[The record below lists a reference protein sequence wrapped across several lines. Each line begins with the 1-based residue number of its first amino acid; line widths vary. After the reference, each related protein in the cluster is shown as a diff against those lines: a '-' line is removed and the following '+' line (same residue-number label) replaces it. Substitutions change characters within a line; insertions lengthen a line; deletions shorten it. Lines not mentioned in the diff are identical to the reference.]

1 MSKDERNTLAWPS
14 IEQLPRVVAE
24 RVGRFLSVAD
34 AAALIIQRAHRGT
47 KPDGSADLR
56 GGKRS
61 RLRSLLFGSS
71 VSVAE
76 KLDGTNVGVL
86 QDSTLLGRRLVI
98 AQEATS
104 YQHTDLGALRA
115 LPTRDMIAEL
125 VALGGAAS
133 VAVERAALYGELCCN
148 SGLYSYQASG
158 LAKTWQAFGAL
169 LEFRDEAS
177 ALEYAAAAS
186 ATGIMCNSEETSRV
200 VRVCDSEEFVNMA
213 RRHGVPVVAAVA
225 HGSLAAAVE
234 SHRQWMVGEHGE
246 GLVLTVHRDHGK
258 ASTYKWK
265 ISREPQPA
273 ATALLMELVEL
284 LRGGANGKA
293 ALLDAEIHTMLASL
307 LAVAT
312 HVDSTAAA
320 AAAKAA
326 AQPKA
331 PKKAAIVDPAAVQA
345 ALESALTKFDALE
358 TYLETQGQAATV
370 GFADKLVEEM
380 LADADLRLPADGDA
394 AREAAVKVVSNAAKR
409 HVGQQFGA
417 WKKAKAPAAAS

>member
-1 MSKDERNTLAWPS
+1 MSEDERNTLAWPS

-34 AAALIIQRAHRGT
+34 VAALVIQRAHRGT

-61 RLRSLLFGSS
+61 RLRALLLGSR

-86 QDSTLLGRRLVI
+86 QDGTLLGRRLVI

-133 VAVERAALYGELCCN
+133 AAVERAALYGELCCN
-148 SGLYSYQASG
+148 SGLYSYQSSG

-186 ATGIMCNSEETSRV
+186 AAGMVCNSRETSRA
-200 VRVCDSEEFVNMA
+200 VRVCGGEAFVTMA
-213 RRHGVPVVAAVA
+213 HRHGVPVVAAAA

-234 SHRQWMVGEHGE
+234 SHCRWMVGEHGE
-246 GLVLTVHRDHGK
+246 GLVLTVHRGGGK
-258 ASTYKWK
+258 ACTYKWK

-284 LRGGANGKA
+284 LRGGADGKA
-293 ALLDAEIHTMLASL
+293 ALLDAEIQTMLASL

-320 AAAKAA
+320 AKAA

-331 PKKAAIVDPAAVQA
+331 PRKAGVVDAAALQA

-358 TYLETQGQAATV
+358 TYLEAQGQAATA
-370 GFADKLVEEM
+370 GFADRLVEEM

-394 AREAAVKVVSNAAKR
+394 AREAAVKEVSTAAKR